1 MAQLLAAPVVSLTSL
16 RILFMLMLT
25 VPGCQGFA
33 LLHHSPLFHC
43 VSLTQSTPCVS
54 RSFPSLFGS
63 SNDNNKNNNNDV
75 APVFVSLSS
84 PREYIMQGTEQ
95 FRQGNVQGSIDSFN
109 EAGRQL
115 GTRPYLWQRGISLY
129 YTDEFAAASQQFRDD
144 VLQSPLDVEE
154 IVWDSA
160 CLARLYP
167 DAPFPPPNQLS
178 LPAGKKDRRPIMVR
192 TYLVEPRCFVTVQ

>member
-1 MAQLLAAPVVSLTSL
+1 MAQLLAAPLIAFTS
-16 RILFMLMLT
+16 FMLLSVVMLV
-25 VPGCQGFA
+25 VPDCQGFV
-33 LLHHSPLFHC
+33 LVRHSPLLYYG
-43 VSLTQSTPCVS
+43 SSTQSPPAS
-54 RSFPSLFGS
+54 RSLPSPFGS
-63 SNDNNKNNNNDV
+63 SISNNSYNINNNGE
-75 APVFVSLSS
+75 PVFVSLSSSSSSSS

-115 GTRPYLWQRGISLY
+115 GSRPYLWQRGISLY
-129 YTDEFAAASQQFRDD
+129 YTDDFAAASQQFRDD

-154 IVWDSA
+154 IVWDTA
-160 CLARLYP
+160 CLTRLYP

-192 TYLVEPRCFVTVQ
+192 TYVLGLR

>member
-1 MAQLLAAPVVSLTSL
+1 MAQLLAAPVVSFTSF
-16 RILFMLMLT
+16 ILLLLVMRV
-25 VPGCQGFA
+25 VPDCQGFV
-33 LLHHSPLFHC
+33 LVRHSPLLYY
-43 VSLTQSTPCVS
+43 VSLTQSPLSAS
-54 RSFPSLFGS
+54 RSRPSLFGNS
-63 SNDNNKNNNNDV
+63 NNNDTP
-75 APVFVSLSS
+75 PVFVSLSS

-115 GTRPYLWQRGISLY
+115 GSRPYLWQRGISLY
-129 YTDEFAAASQQFRDD
+129 YTDDFAAASQQFRDD

-154 IVWDSA
+154 IVWDTA

-192 TYLVEPRCFVTVQ
+192 TYVLGLR